1 MARWGSPPSA
11 TSYEPAT
18 NRDRRG
24 AGLTLA
30 EHFVS
35 DDASLADVVR
45 DAAAAPLYSV
55 DTEFHRERTYFPRLA
70 LVQLQWGNT
79 NVLID
84 PLAVDPRGLAPLL
97 AGDGL
102 AVLHAA
108 QQDLEVM
115 QYAVGCVPS
124 RMFDTQLAAGFIG
137 YSTPSLS
144 NLVQSRL
151 KVTLSKGDRLTD
163 WMRRPLTASQS
174 EYARSDV
181 KYLEQLYHSIS
192 ARLSE
197 LGRSSWVAEA
207 CEDLRLRP
215 YGESNPDDAW
225 LRIKDARALK
235 GAARGAAQALAAWR
249 ERRAMATNVPLRR
262 VMSDMALIGIAQS
275 LPTSTET
282 LAHARGV
289 DERYLGGSISREILA
304 AVREGRERH
313 VEVESNGH
321 DPLEKRLRPAVTL
334 VTAWIGELAHQNE
347 IDPTLVATNR
357 DIVALLAGSDSRLAH
372 GWRRELVGKDIQRL
386 LEGEMGLSFDRD
398 GRLRL
403 IPAKEQEQE

>member
-1 MARWGSPPSA
+1 M
-11 TSYEPAT
+11 
-18 NRDRRG
+18 N
-24 AGLTLA
+24 LA
-30 EHFVS
+30 EHFVD
-35 DDASLADVVR
+35 DDAALADVVAE
-45 DAAAAPLYSV
+45 AAKAPLYAL

-79 NVLID
+79 NVLVD

-97 AGDGL
+97 RSGSL
-102 AVLHAA
+102 AVLHAS

-137 YSTPSLS
+137 YSTPSLA

-163 WMRRPLTASQS
+163 WMRRPLTKSQS

-181 KYLEQLYHSIS
+181 AYLEMLHDSIS
-192 ARLSE
+192 ARLAE
-197 LGRSSWVAEA
+197 LGRTTWVQEA
-207 CEDLRLRP
+207 CEEMRLRP
-215 YGESNPDDAW
+215 WGESNPDDAW

-235 GAARGAAQALAAWR
+235 GASRGAAQALAAWR

-262 VMSDMALIGIAQS
+262 VMSDIALIGIAQA
-275 LPTSTET
+275 LPTSTES

-289 DERYLGGSISREILA
+289 DERYLGGSLSREILA
-304 AVREGRERH
+304 AVRDGRERV

-334 VTAWIGELAHQNE
+334 VTAWIGELAHQHE

-357 DIVALLAGSDSRLAH
+357 DIVALLAGGDSRLAH
-372 GWRRELVGKDIQRL
+372 GWRRELVGHDIERL
-386 LEGEMGLSFDRD
+386 LKGETGLSFDRD

-403 IPAKEQEQE
+403 IPAKEEERE

>member
-1 MARWGSPPSA
+1 M
-11 TSYEPAT
+11 
-18 NRDRRG
+18 N
-24 AGLTLA
+24 LA
-30 EHFVS
+30 EHFVD
-35 DDASLADVVR
+35 DDAALADVVA
-45 DAAAAPLYSV
+45 DAAKAPLYAL

-79 NVLID
+79 NVLVD

-97 AGDGL
+97 RSDSL
-102 AVLHAA
+102 AVLHAS

-137 YSTPSLS
+137 YSTPSLA

-163 WMRRPLTASQS
+163 WMRRPLTKSQS

-181 KYLEQLYHSIS
+181 AYLEQLYESIS
-192 ARLSE
+192 ARLAE
-197 LGRSSWVAEA
+197 LGRTTWVQEA
-207 CEDLRLRP
+207 CEEMRLRP
-215 YGESNPDDAW
+215 WGESNPDDAW

-235 GAARGAAQALAAWR
+235 GASRGAAQALAAWR

-262 VMSDMALIGIAQS
+262 VMSDMALIGIAQA
-275 LPTSTET
+275 LPTSTES

-289 DERYLGGSISREILA
+289 DERYLGGSLSREILA
-304 AVREGRERH
+304 AVREGRERV
-313 VEVESNGH
+313 VELENNGH

-334 VTAWIGELAHQNE
+334 VTAWIGELAHQHE

-357 DIVALLAGSDSRLAH
+357 DIVALLAGGDSRLAQ
-372 GWRRELVGKDIQRL
+372 GWRREIVGHDIERL
-386 LEGEMGLSFDRD
+386 LQGETGLSFDRE

-403 IPAKEQEQE
+403 IPAKEAERE

>member
-1 MARWGSPPSA
+1 M
-11 TSYEPAT
+11 
-18 NRDRRG
+18 N
-24 AGLTLA
+24 LA
-30 EHFVS
+30 EHFVD
-35 DDASLADVVR
+35 DDAALADVVAE
-45 DAAAAPLYSV
+45 AAKAPLYAL

-79 NVLID
+79 NVLVD

-97 AGDGL
+97 RSGSL
-102 AVLHAA
+102 AVLHAS

-137 YSTPSLS
+137 YSTPSLA

-163 WMRRPLTASQS
+163 WMRRPLTKSQS

-181 KYLEQLYHSIS
+181 AYLEMLYDSIS
-192 ARLSE
+192 TRLAE
-197 LGRSSWVAEA
+197 LGRTTWVQEA
-207 CEDLRLRP
+207 CEEMRLRP
-215 YGESNPDDAW
+215 WGESNPDDAW

-235 GAARGAAQALAAWR
+235 GASRGAAQALAAWR

-262 VMSDMALIGIAQS
+262 VMSDIALIGIAQA
-275 LPTSTET
+275 LPTSTES

-289 DERYLGGSISREILA
+289 DERYLGGSLSREILA
-304 AVREGRERH
+304 AVRDGRERV

-334 VTAWIGELAHQNE
+334 VTAWIGELAHQHE

-357 DIVALLAGSDSRLAH
+357 DIVALLAGGDSRLAH
-372 GWRRELVGKDIQRL
+372 GWRRELVGHDIERL
-386 LEGEMGLSFDRD
+386 LKGETGLSFDRD

-403 IPAKEQEQE
+403 IPAKEEERE